1 MKKGVTVRR
10 NARPISSMLRTST
23 RLRKPPEV
31 QDISSTRHITAMSLM
46 RDEMSQEQETLMMSA
61 GESIEVGQQQRSL
74 Q

>member
-1 MKKGVTVRR
+1 MRR

-23 RLRKPPEV
+23 RLRRPPEI
-31 QDISSTRHITAMSLM
+31 QDLSSTRQITGMSLM
-46 RDEMSQEQETLMMSA
+46 RDEMSQEHETLMMSA